1 MGILDLRP
9 VAEQTGSVA
18 DVRLI
23 SDEDL
28 LTDTWGGE
36 PLNKKRNP

>member
-1 MGILDLRP
+1 MEILDLRP
-9 VAEQTGSVA
+9 VAEQIGSVA
-18 DVRLI
+18 DVSLT

-36 PLNKKRNP
+36 PLTNK